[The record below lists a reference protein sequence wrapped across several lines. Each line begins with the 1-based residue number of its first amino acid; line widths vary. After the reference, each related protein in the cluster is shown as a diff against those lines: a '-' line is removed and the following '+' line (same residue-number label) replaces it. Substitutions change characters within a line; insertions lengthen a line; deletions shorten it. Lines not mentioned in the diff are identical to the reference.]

1 MDEHSIAGRPMWGWL
16 KHKHE
21 EFRRPT
27 TIVDTD
33 GKDVD
38 VSGSDNIELDSET
51 YSRMW
56 GGLHFIYSFGD
67 SHQLPPVGMKPMY
80 SSEVA
85 SPETS
90 DSAGRVAWS
99 EFFNPPENDE
109 TENTVVV
116 MEDVIRQDS
125 TQQNFK
131 DALAHMREG
140 TMEKRDVDL
149 LISRCLFKLPE
160 EERKQFE
167 DGALHLVSTWQE
179 AHQINFKYLAEDFET
194 PIAKS
199 RAVYSAGRNGRNCC
213 VAESSLPTKNALCV
227 GVRVMLL
234 HNFLVEHGLMNGAVG
249 YVRAIR
255 YEHKDGPNHE
265 TDNGLQNAYYVVE
278 FPDSSL
284 PDSLVE
290 GFDSKHV
297 PIPFLT
303 QRCEKKCCS
312 VTALPLRVCRALT
325 IHKSQGMT
333 VGREVVEVDGVTRNK
348 HPFQNVI
355 VYMRPK
361 GSKHKTPGSELVA
374 FSRVTKLEYLAIGN
388 SCDTIDCTMLY
399 NIGKS
404 NAYDKRR
411 TFLSSLKQKA
421 LTTQQLTKH
430 NISLLDTDEVQ
441 TYEGGCKFLLDW
453 YNSYIHKKYN
463 NK

>member
-1 MDEHSIAGRPMWGWL
+1 MAGRPMWGWL

-140 TMEKRDVDL
+140 NMEKRDVEL
-149 LISRCLFKLPE
+149 LI
-160 EERKQFE
+160 
-167 DGALHLVSTWQE
+167 
-179 AHQINFKYLAEDFET
+179 
-194 PIAKS
+194 
-199 RAVYSAGRNGRNCC
+199 
-213 VAESSLPTKNALCV
+213 
-227 GVRVMLL
+227 
-234 HNFLVEHGLMNGAVG
+234 
-249 YVRAIR
+249 
-255 YEHKDGPNHE
+255 
-265 TDNGLQNAYYVVE
+265 
-278 FPDSSL
+278 
-284 PDSLVE
+284 
-290 GFDSKHV
+290 
-297 PIPFLT
+297 
-303 QRCEKKCCS
+303 
-312 VTALPLRVCRALT
+312 
-325 IHKSQGMT
+325 
-333 VGREVVEVDGVTRNK
+333 
-348 HPFQNVI
+348 
-355 VYMRPK
+355 
-361 GSKHKTPGSELVA
+361 
-374 FSRVTKLEYLAIGN
+374 
-388 SCDTIDCTMLY
+388 
-399 NIGKS
+399 
-404 NAYDKRR
+404 
-411 TFLSSLKQKA
+411 
-421 LTTQQLTKH
+421 
-430 NISLLDTDEVQ
+430 Q
-441 TYEGGCKFLLDW
+441 T
-453 YNSYIHKKYN
+453 S
-463 NK
+463 